1 MKKAIISIVMLIL
14 LIMVYTNVM
23 SALGSISNVL
33 NGITNPLQ
41 DQDKLVKTIN
51 GGRSNISQLNPAGN
65 QTDVENLERTQLLE
79 SGVYTVDQINET
91 VIKEV
96 LDPTD
101 WYVGNTALSSD
112 YAYSVYNDTLKVVEN
127 STETSKSIIE
137 KFLGIFKIGTDNNE
151 TQNGLGQL
159 LEDALEKV
167 QNITKST
174 ENYLDSIFGDDQ

>member
-1 MKKAIISIVMLIL
+1 M
-14 LIMVYTNVM
+14 
-23 SALGSISNVL
+23 
-33 NGITNPLQ
+33 
-41 DQDKLVKTIN
+41 
-51 GGRSNISQLNPAGN
+51 
-65 QTDVENLERTQLLE
+65 
-79 SGVYTVDQINET
+79 YTVDQINET